1 MIMTHK
7 LIRITLVVLEVF
19 VALGA
24 VAGGIGLLTGAIP
37 ASLNGLQ
44 GSLFVDYTVPALSL
58 MVIVG
63 GSMFFAAATI
73 LTGREIGVLASA
85 LAGLITMG
93 FEVVEAAVVDR
104 IGGSELMIAVS
115 LQAFYFALGLAIF
128 VLACSLWVTEYRSYH
143 FPARHASHV

>member
-1 MIMTHK
+1 MKQK
-7 LIRITLVVLEVF
+7 LIRIALVVLEAF

-63 GSMFFAAATI
+63 GSMLLAAATI
-73 LTGREIGVLASA
+73 LTGREMGVLASA
-85 LAGLITMG
+85 FAGLAMMI
-93 FEVVEAAVVDR
+93 FEIVEAAVVDR
-104 IGGSELMIAVS
+104 MGGSELVFAVV

-128 VLACSLWVTEYRSYH
+128 VLSSSLWMTEYRSYH
-143 FPARHASHV
+143 FPTRHVSHA

>member
-1 MIMTHK
+1 MKHK
-7 LIRITLVVLEVF
+7 LIRIALVVLEAF

-63 GSMFFAAATI
+63 GSMLLAAATI

-85 LAGLITMG
+85 LAGLIMMG

-143 FPARHASHV
+143 FPARQAIHV

>member
-1 MIMTHK
+1 MKHK
-7 LIRITLVVLEVF
+7 LIRIALVVLEVF

-63 GSMFFAAATI
+63 GSMLLAAATI

-85 LAGLITMG
+85 LAGLAMMI
-93 FEVVEAAVVDR
+93 FEIVEAAVVDR
-104 IGGSELMIAVS
+104 SGGSELVIAVV
-115 LQAFYFALGLAIF
+115 LQSFYFVLGLTIF
-128 VLACSLWVTEYRSYH
+128 VLSSSLWMTEYRSHH
-143 FPARHASHV
+143 FPTRHVSHA

>member
-1 MIMTHK
+1 MKHK
-7 LIRITLVVLEVF
+7 LIRIALVILEAF

-63 GSMFFAAATI
+63 GSMLLAAATI

-85 LAGLITMG
+85 FAGLAMMI
-93 FEVVEAAVVDR
+93 FEIVEVAIVDR